1 MPKTILITGSTD
13 GIGLE
18 AAKVLYSQGHHILIH
33 GRSDTKLQAA
43 EKALTKPSG
52 DGRVETYLADLSRM
66 VDVEMLGEAIAANH
80 EQLDVVINNAGVFR
94 TADTLTDD
102 GLDIRFAVNT
112 FAPYLLTQRLL
123 RLLQPGARVVNLS
136 SAAQSPVNLE
146 ALAGRTRIPDQ
157 LNAYAQSKLALTMWS
172 RTMAQLHDD
181 RALVFV
187 AVNPGSLLAT
197 KMVKEGFGMA
207 GNDIRVGSGILVRAA
222 LADEFAEASGL
233 YFDNDKGRFAPPHA
247 DALDPKK
254 CQEVIGVI
262 EATLFENRGGK
273 GVSLTSR
280 PNSP

>member
-1 MPKTILITGSTD
+1 MTKTILITGSTD

-18 AAKVLYSQGHHILIH
+18 AAKVLYSQGHHILLH
-33 GRSDTKLQAA
+33 GRSDTKLKAA
-43 EKALTKPSG
+43 EKALSELSG
-52 DGRVETYLADLSRM
+52 DGRIESYLADLSRM
-66 VDVEMLGEAIAANH
+66 ADVETLGEAIAANH

-94 TADTLTDD
+94 TADTFTDD

-123 RLLQPGARVVNLS
+123 PLLRPGARVVNLS

-146 ALAGRTRIPDQ
+146 ALAGRTSISDQ

-172 RTMAQLHDD
+172 RAMAHLHND

-207 GNDIRVGSGILVRAA
+207 GNDIQVGADILVRAA
-222 LADEFAEASGL
+222 LADEFANASGK
-233 YFDNDKGRFAPPHA
+233 YFDNDKGRFASPHP
-247 DALDPKK
+247 DALDQKK
-254 CQEVIGVI
+254 SEEIVRVI
-262 EATLFENRGGK
+262 ETVLARIT
-273 GVSLTSR
+273 
-280 PNSP
+280 